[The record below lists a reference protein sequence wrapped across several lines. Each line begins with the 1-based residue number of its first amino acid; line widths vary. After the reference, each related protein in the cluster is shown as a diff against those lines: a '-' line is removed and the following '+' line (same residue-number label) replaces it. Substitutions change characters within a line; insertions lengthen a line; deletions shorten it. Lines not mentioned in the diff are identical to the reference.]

1 MRGKAHSLGRR
12 RGAPVWFAT
21 LASGKHGGV
30 PRTAIRDLDAAGPW
44 RTEATDLLRAASGG
58 LLFGVPLLYTMEVWW
73 VGSHTTAVQMLTVLG
88 ALALVL
94 LVLNTTAG
102 FRAAPDV
109 RIADAVA
116 DTVPA
121 LAIGLVV
128 TGIVLLLIQE
138 ITVTTPAEQAL
149 GKMVYEAVPFCLGVG
164 VARHFLRGRR
174 AGPDED
180 EDGGGADQDDPD
192 RVGALADLGAAAIGA
207 TFIALSIA
215 PTDEVPMIASALGPG
230 WVLALVGASLVSS
243 YVIVFEADLVGQADR
258 RSQQGAFQLPVTETI
273 VAYLVALAVAACLLW
288 IFQRDAEPT
297 MDFARRVVV
306 LGFPA
311 AIGGAAGRLAL

>member
-1 MRGKAHSLGRR
+1 
-12 RGAPVWFAT
+12 V
-21 LASGKHGGV
+21 
-30 PRTAIRDLDAAGPW
+30 GPW
-44 RTEATDLLRAASGG
+44 RSEVTDLLRAASGG

-73 VGSHTTAVQMLTVLG
+73 LGSHTSAGQMLTVLG
-88 ALALVL
+88 LLAVVL
-94 LVLNTTAG
+94 LVLNKTAG

-128 TGIVLLLIQE
+128 TAIVLLLIQE
-138 ITVTTPAEQAL
+138 ITITTPVDLAL

-174 AGPDED
+174 AGPDD
-180 EDGGGADQDDPD
+180 DSDGDSDNDSDQADDGD

-215 PTDEVPMIASALGPG
+215 PTDEVPMIASALAPG
-230 WVLALVGASLVSS
+230 WVLALLAASLVSS
-243 YVIVFEADLVGQADR
+243 YVIVFEADLVGQEDR
-258 RSQQGAFQLPVTETI
+258 RSQEGAFQMPATETI
-273 VAYLVALAVAACLLW
+273 VSYLVALAVAALLLW
-288 IFQRDAEPT
+288 LFQRDAEPT

>member
-1 MRGKAHSLGRR
+1 V
-12 RGAPVWFAT
+12 PD
-21 LASGKHGGV
+21 AS
-30 PRTAIRDLDAAGPW
+30 TSEQAAVGPW
-44 RTEATDLLRAASGG
+44 RSEATDLLRAASGG

-73 VGSHTTAVQMLTVLG
+73 IGSHTSAGQMLAVLG
-88 ALALVL
+88 LLAMVL
-94 LVLNTTAG
+94 LVLNKTAG

-109 RIADAVA
+109 RLSDAVA
-116 DTVPA
+116 DTVPG

-138 ITVTTPAEQAL
+138 ITIATPADQAL

-174 AGPDED
+174 AGPD
-180 EDGGGADQDDPD
+180 DDDTDRPSEPGTETD

-230 WVLALVGASLVSS
+230 WVLALLGMSLVSS
-243 YVIVFEADLVGQADR
+243 YVIVFEADLVGQDDR
-258 RSQQGAFQLPVTETI
+258 RSQDGAFQLPLTETI
-273 VAYLVALAVAACLLW
+273 VSYLVALAVAALLLW
-288 IFQRDAEPT
+288 LFQRDAEPT